1 MLQTLLLR
9 CFKALLWYNMRKK
22 YLQQVHM
29 GIRRVMRARIA
40 NIFVCSFGGFVQSL
54 RGGLIFS

>member
-1 MLQTLLLR
+1 
-9 CFKALLWYNMRKK
+9 MRKK
-22 YLQQVHM
+22 YLQHVHM

-40 NIFVCSFGGFVQSL
+40 KICVCSFGGFVQSL